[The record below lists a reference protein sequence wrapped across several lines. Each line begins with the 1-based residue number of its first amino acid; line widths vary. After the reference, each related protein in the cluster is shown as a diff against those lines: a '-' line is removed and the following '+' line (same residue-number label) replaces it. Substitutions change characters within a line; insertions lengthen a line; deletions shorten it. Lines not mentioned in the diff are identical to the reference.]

1 MTINYYGN
9 IVDIKFD
16 IGDSSGKAI
25 TLIDGYS
32 IEEMTI
38 IKNTGIYGLILGA
51 PITQTQTNN
60 NLRFPPVHS
69 KNPNVISPLFDNTK
83 DQRFTFIIT
92 KFGQIPDPN
101 YFKKAFEPILVT
113 GSDGKEYNVIPSDQ
127 FK

>member
-16 IGDSSGKAI
+16 TTDSSGKAI

-32 IEEMTI
+32 IN
-38 IKNTGIYGLILGA
+38 NTGIYGLIFGA
-51 PITQTQTNN
+51 PIKPTTV

-69 KNPNVISPLFDNTK
+69 KNPNVIAPLFDNTK
-83 DQRFTFIIT
+83 NQRFTFIIT

-101 YFKKAFEPILVT
+101 YFAKAFDPILVK
-113 GSDGKEYNVIPSDQ
+113 GDDGKEYNVIPSDQ

>member
-16 IGDSSGKAI
+16 TTDSSGRAI

-38 IKNTGIYGLILGA
+38 INNSGIYGLMLGA
-51 PITQTQTNN
+51 PIKPTTE

-69 KNPNVISPLFDNTK
+69 KNPNVIAPLFDNTK
-83 DQRFTFIIT
+83 NQRFTFIIT

-101 YFKKAFEPILVT
+101 YFGTAFEPILVK
-113 GSDGKEYNVIPSDQ
+113 GDDGKEYNVIPSDQ

>member
-16 IGDSSGKAI
+16 KNDSSGAAI

-38 IKNTGIYGLILGA
+38 ITNSGIYGLFLGA
-51 PITQTQTNN
+51 PIIREAPV

-69 KNPNVISPLFDNTK
+69 KNPNVIHPLFDNTK
-83 DQRFTFIIT
+83 AQRFTFMIT

-101 YFKKAFEPILVT
+101 YFATAFEPILVK
-113 GSDGKEYNVIPSDQ
+113 GDDGKEYNVIPSDQ

>member
-16 IGDSSGKAI
+16 TTDKSGAAI
-25 TLIDGYS
+25 TLINGYS

-38 IKNTGIYGLILGA
+38 IYNTGIYGLFLGA
-51 PITQTQTNN
+51 PIPSTTV
-60 NLRFPPVHS
+60 NLRFPPIHS
-69 KNPNVISPLFDNTK
+69 KNPNVFSPLFDNTK
-83 DQRFTFIIT
+83 NRRFTFIIT

-101 YFKKAFEPILVT
+101 YFKNAFEPILVV
-113 GSDGKEYNVIPSDQ
+113 GDNGKKYNVIPSDQ

>member
-16 IGDSSGKAI
+16 TTDSSGAAI

-38 IKNTGIYGLILGA
+38 IHNSGIYGLIFGA
-51 PITQTQTNN
+51 PIDTTTV

-69 KNPNVISPLFDNTK
+69 KNPNVLKLLFDNTK
-83 DQRFTFIIT
+83 QRRFTFVIT
-92 KFGQIPDPN
+92 KFGQIPDPH
-101 YFKKAFEPILVT
+101 YFDKAFEPVLVV
-113 GSDGKEYNVIPSDQ
+113 GDDGKKYKAIPSDQ

>member
-16 IGDSSGKAI
+16 VNDSSGKTI

-38 IKNTGIYGLILGA
+38 IYNTGIYGLVLGA
-51 PITQTQTNN
+51 PIKLAE

-69 KNPNVISPLFDNTK
+69 KNPNVIAPLFDNTK
-83 DQRFTFIIT
+83 TQRFSFIIT

-113 GSDGKEYNVIPSDQ
+113 GSDGKEYKVIPSDQ

>member
-9 IVDIKFD
+9 IVDIKFNTT
-16 IGDSSGKAI
+16 DSSGAAI

-38 IKNTGIYGLILGA
+38 ITNTGIYGLFSGA
-51 PITQTQTNN
+51 PIPATTNV

-69 KNPNVISPLFDNTK
+69 KNPSVIKPLFNNTK
-83 DQRFTFIIT
+83 DQRLTFIIT
-92 KFGQIPDPN
+92 KFGQMPDPH
-101 YFKKAFEPILVT
+101 YFDKAFEPILVV
-113 GSDGKEYNVIPSDQ
+113 GDDGKEYNVIPSDQ

>member
-9 IVDIKFD
+9 IVDIQFD
-16 IGDSSGKAI
+16 VHDSSGAAI
-25 TLIDGYS
+25 TLINGYS

-38 IKNTGIYGLILGA
+38 ITNTGIYGIFYGA
-51 PITQTQTNN
+51 PIKEIKT
-60 NLRFPPVHS
+60 LRFPPVHS
-69 KNPNVISPLFDNTK
+69 KNPNVIAPLFDNTK
-83 DQRFTFIIT
+83 TQRFTFIIT

-113 GSDGKEYNVIPSDQ
+113 GEDGKKYNVIPSDQ

>member
-9 IVDIKFD
+9 VVDIKFN
-16 IGDSSGKAI
+16 IKDSSGAPI
-25 TLIDGYS
+25 TLSDGYS

-38 IKNTGIYGLILGA
+38 TTNTGIYGLMLGF
-51 PITQTQTNN
+51 PIKLTAE

-69 KNPNVISPLFDNTK
+69 KNPNVIAPLFDNTK
-83 DQRFTFIIT
+83 EQRFTFIIT

-101 YFKKAFEPILVT
+101 YFKKAFKPIPVT

>member
-16 IGDSSGKAI
+16 TTDSSGAAI

-38 IKNTGIYGLILGA
+38 ITNSGIYGLFLGA
-51 PITQTQTNN
+51 PISKTTE

-69 KNPNVISPLFDNTK
+69 KNPNVIHPLFDHTK
-83 DQRFTFIIT
+83 EQRFTFIIT
-92 KFGQIPDPN
+92 KFGQIPDPH
-101 YFKKAFEPILVT
+101 YFDKAFEPILVV
-113 GSDGKEYNVIPSDQ
+113 GDDGKKYNVIPSDQ

>member
-1 MTINYYGN
+1 MTIKYYGN

-16 IGDSSGKAI
+16 TNDSSGAAI

-38 IKNTGIYGLILGA
+38 INNSGIYGLFMGA
-51 PITQTQTNN
+51 PIKLATGNI
-60 NLRFPPVHS
+60 RFPPVHS
-69 KNPNVISPLFDNTK
+69 KNPNVIAPLFDNTK
-83 DQRFTFIIT
+83 EQRFTFIIT

-101 YFKKAFEPILVT
+101 YFATAFEPILVK
-113 GSDGKEYNVIPSDQ
+113 GDDSKEYNVIPSDQ

>member
-9 IVDIKFD
+9 VVDIKFD
-16 IGDSSGKAI
+16 INDRVGTAI

-38 IKNTGIYGLILGA
+38 ITNTGIYGLMVGF
-51 PITQTQTNN
+51 PIETTTK

-69 KNPNVISPLFDNTK
+69 KNPNVIYPLFDNTK
-83 DQRFTFIIT
+83 QQRFTFIIT

-101 YFKKAFEPILVT
+101 YFATAFEPILVK
-113 GSDGKEYNVIPSDQ
+113 GDGGKEYNVIPSDQ

>member
-9 IVDIKFD
+9 VVDIRFD
-16 IGDSSGKAI
+16 TTDSSGSAI

-38 IKNTGIYGLILGA
+38 INNSGIYGLLLGV
-51 PITQTQTNN
+51 PITLTTE

-69 KNPNVISPLFDNTK
+69 KNPNVIAPFFDNTK
-83 DQRFTFIIT
+83 TQRFTFIIT

-101 YFKKAFEPILVT
+101 YFATAFEPILVK
-113 GSDGKEYNVIPSDQ
+113 GDDGKEYNVIPSDQ

>member
-16 IGDSSGKAI
+16 TNDSSGAAI

-38 IKNTGIYGLILGA
+38 IYNSGIYGLFLGA
-51 PITQTQTNN
+51 PINTTANVH
-60 NLRFPPVHS
+60 LRFPPVHS
-69 KNPNVISPLFDNTK
+69 KNPNVIHPLFDNTK
-83 DQRFTFIIT
+83 DQRLTFIIT

-101 YFKKAFEPILVT
+101 YFAKAFEPILVV
-113 GSDGKEYNVIPSDQ
+113 GDDGKEYNVIPSDQ

>member
-9 IVDIKFD
+9 IVDIQFD
-16 IGDSSGKAI
+16 TTDSSGTAI

-38 IKNTGIYGLILGA
+38 INNTGIYGLLLGA
-51 PITQTQTNN
+51 PIKLTTE
-60 NLRFPPVHS
+60 NLRFPPIHS
-69 KNPNVISPLFDNTK
+69 KNPNVISPFFDNTK
-83 DQRFTFIIT
+83 KQRFTFIIT

-101 YFKKAFEPILVT
+101 YFDTAFEPILVT
-113 GSDGKEYNVIPSDQ
+113 GNDGKEYKVIPSDQ

>member
-1 MTINYYGN
+1 MIINYYGN

-16 IGDSSGKAI
+16 KTDHSGTAI

-38 IKNTGIYGLILGA
+38 IHNSGIYGLFLGA
-51 PITQTQTNN
+51 PIKTDTL

-69 KNPNVISPLFDNTK
+69 KNPNLIQPLFDNTK
-83 DQRFTFIIT
+83 EQRFTFIIT

-101 YFKKAFEPILVT
+101 YFNKAFEPILVV
-113 GSDGKEYNVIPSDQ
+113 GDDGKEHNVIPSDQ

>member
-16 IGDSSGKAI
+16 TTDSSGAAI

-38 IKNTGIYGLILGA
+38 IHNSGIYGLFFGA
-51 PITQTQTNN
+51 PISETETV
-60 NLRFPPVHS
+60 NLRFPPVQS
-69 KNPNVISPLFDNTK
+69 KNPNVIHPLFDNTK
-83 DQRFTFIIT
+83 SQRFTFIIT
-92 KFGQIPDPN
+92 KFGQIPDPH
-101 YFKKAFEPILVT
+101 YFDKAFEPILVV
-113 GSDGKEYNVIPSDQ
+113 GDDGKEYNVIPSDQ